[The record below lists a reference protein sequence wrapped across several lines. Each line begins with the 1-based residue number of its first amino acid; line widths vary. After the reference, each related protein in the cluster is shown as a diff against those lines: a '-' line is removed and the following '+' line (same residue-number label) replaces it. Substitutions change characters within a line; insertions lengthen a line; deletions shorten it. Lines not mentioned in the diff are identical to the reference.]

1 MTSGR
6 REAKMAQ
13 GGWSATAVLQVGDV
27 VSERWLIDTESE
39 VTIGRSPRAG
49 LRSPSENGHVPR
61 ELARLKHFPIGWMLA
76 NSGNTVG
83 GTKAPVRVRGP
94 YIENA
99 EGAEFAPNSMI
110 ILQKGE
116 WTLEWDLPIRTV
128 LTLTPL
134 SESSDTVD
142 LAVARDRAHGT
153 SGNQTLRAS
162 PVSLTPVQR
171 TRMAA
176 LFAYLIRDG
185 SPPENR
191 YRAAADLLGE
201 SVEQVKST
209 ARRFSARSTTTHSG
223 STRQRSTGSTSSE
236 GTWSGS
242 REPSAK
248 TISKTPAETRH
259 RPSSSRA
266 TPMTTLRTDGACP
279 RRKPVESLAVDTMI
293 VQPWKD
299 VS

>member
-1 MTSGR
+1 
-6 REAKMAQ
+6 
-13 GGWSATAVLQVGDV
+13 
-27 VSERWLIDTESE
+27 
-39 VTIGRSPRAG
+39 
-49 LRSPSENGHVPR
+49 VPR

-94 YIENA
+94 YIEST

-176 LFAYLIRDG
+176 LFAYLIRD
-185 SPPENR
+185 
-191 YRAAADLLGE
+191 E
-201 SVEQVKST
+201 S
-209 ARRFSARSTTTHSG
+209 
-223 STRQRSTGSTSSE
+223 
-236 GTWSGS
+236 
-242 REPSAK
+242 
-248 TISKTPAETRH
+248 
-259 RPSSSRA
+259 
-266 TPMTTLRTDGACP
+266 
-279 RRKPVESLAVDTMI
+279 
-293 VQPWKD
+293 
-299 VS
+299 

>member
-1 MTSGR
+1 
-6 REAKMAQ
+6 MAQ

-27 VSERWLIDTESE
+27 VSERRLIDTESE

-61 ELARLKHFPIGWMLA
+61 ELARLKHISIGWVLA

-94 YIENA
+94 YIDSA

-110 ILQKGE
+110 ILQEGE
-116 WTLEWDLPIRTV
+116 WTLEWALPIRTV

-134 SESSDTVD
+134 SESSDAVD
-142 LAVARDRAHGT
+142 LAVARDRAQGT

-176 LFAYLIRDG
+176 LFAYLVREEN
-185 SPPENR
+185 PPENR

-209 ARRFSARSTTTHSG
+209 AQKVQRKINDDPFRKHAPKINGVDELGRHLVRLSRTIGEDDLEDAG
-223 STRQRSTGSTSSE
+223 SNAMPTVQFPIGSHDD
-236 GTWSGS
+236 
-242 REPSAK
+242 
-248 TISKTPAETRH
+248 PAD
-259 RPSSSRA
+259 
-266 TPMTTLRTDGACP
+266 DGACP
-279 RRKPVESLAVDTMI
+279 PPDIDRVRGS
-293 VQPWKD
+293 
-299 VS
+299 